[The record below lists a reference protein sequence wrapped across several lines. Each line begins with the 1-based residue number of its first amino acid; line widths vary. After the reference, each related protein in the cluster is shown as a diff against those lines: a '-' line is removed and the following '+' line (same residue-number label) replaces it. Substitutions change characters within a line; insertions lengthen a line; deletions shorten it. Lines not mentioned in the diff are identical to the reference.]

1 MSNDIDLTREEIIR
15 ALFSLQKQGI
25 IDYTLSEP
33 SVYININ
40 PNISNRIAV
49 NNMTFTNKALIL
61 FDNIDTYHQLIM
73 DLSLQILSTTHH
85 IGNKINYI
93 HISKIKYFLMFFF
106 FP

>member
-15 ALFSLQKQGI
+15 SLFALQKIGT
-25 IDYTLSEP
+25 IDYSLSDA

-40 PNISNRIAV
+40 PNISNRIEV
-49 NNMTFTNKALIL
+49 NNMTFSSKSLIL

-85 IGNKINYI
+85 IG
-93 HISKIKYFLMFFF
+93 IK
-106 FP
+106 